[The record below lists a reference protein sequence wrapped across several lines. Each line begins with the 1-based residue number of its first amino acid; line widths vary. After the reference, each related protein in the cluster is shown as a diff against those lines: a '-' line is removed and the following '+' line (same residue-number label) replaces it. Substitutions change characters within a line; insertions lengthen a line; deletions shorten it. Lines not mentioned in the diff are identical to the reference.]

1 MNISI
6 QQAASSIKAYEQW
19 HETIASN
26 LSAAT
31 IPGFKANQF
40 SMLAEEVS
48 KQSQEALN
56 QPGSI
61 MQSYQM
67 PKGSTHLDFSPGPLK
82 NTETPTDLAISGDGF
97 FEIELEGG
105 ELGYTR
111 DGEFHIND
119 QGELVT
125 KQGYPV
131 LGDTGGPIIFQ
142 DTTGLNF
149 TISRTGQISENDTF
163 SGQSLRIVNIGDT
176 RQMSHAGGGIF
187 KVRDPNAAE
196 INPVNED
203 EVNVHQFHL
212 EQSNVSTIHEMTRM
226 IQAMRSN
233 EVNHRIIQHH
243 DQRLGKTIAELG
255 QPI

>member
-19 HETIASN
+19 HETIAGN

-97 FEIELEGG
+97 FEIELDNGEG
-105 ELGYTR
+105 LYP
-111 DGEFHIND
+111 DGEFTSTIKGNC
-119 QGELVT
+119 GPNL
-125 KQGYPV
+125 GYPV
-131 LGDTGGPIIFQ
+131 LGDNGAPILFQ
-142 DTTGLNF
+142 EDTGLNF
-149 TISRTGQISENDTF
+149 TISRTGQVSENDTWL
-163 SGQSLRIVNIGDT
+163 GQTLRNVNIGDT
-176 RQMSHAGGGIF
+176 RQMSHVGGGIF
-187 KVRDPNAAE
+187 KMSDPNAAQ
-196 INPVNED
+196 INPVNAD
-203 EVNVHQFHL
+203 Y
-212 EQSNVSTIHEMTRM
+212 
-226 IQAMRSN
+226 
-233 EVNHRIIQHH
+233 HRRASI
-243 DQRLGKTIAELG
+243 
-255 QPI
+255 PS

>member
-97 FEIELEGG
+97 FEIELDGG

-131 LGDTGGPIIFQ
+131 LGDTGAITFQ

-149 TISRTGQISENDTF
+149 TIGRTGQISENDTF
-163 SGQSLRIVNIGDT
+163 SGQTLRIVNIGDT

-187 KVRDPNAAE
+187 KVSDPNAAQ
-196 INPVNED
+196 INPMNED
-203 EVNVHQFHL
+203 EIDLRQFHL

-226 IQAMRSN
+226 IQAMRTN

>member
-1 MNISI
+1 M
-6 QQAASSIKAYEQW
+6 Q
-19 HETIASN
+19 
-26 LSAAT
+26 
-31 IPGFKANQF
+31 
-40 SMLAEEVS
+40 AEEVS
-48 KQSQEALN
+48 TQNQKALS

-61 MQSYQM
+61 LQSYQI
-67 PKGSTHLDFSPGPLK
+67 PKGSTKLDFSPGPLK
-82 NTETPTDLAISGDGF
+82 NTESPTDLAISGDGF

-131 LGDTGGPIIFQ
+131 LGDNGGPIIFQ

-149 TISRTGQISENDTF
+149 TIGRSGQISENDTF
-163 SGQSLRIVNIGDT
+163 SGQTLRIVNIGDT

-187 KVRDPNAAE
+187 KVSDPNAAQ
-196 INPVNED
+196 INPMNED
-203 EVNVHQFHL
+203 EIDVHQFHL

>member
-19 HETIASN
+19 HETIAGN

-31 IPGFKANQF
+31 IPGFKAKRF
-40 SMLAEEVS
+40 TMEAEEVS
-48 KQSQEALN
+48 RQSQKALN

-82 NTETPTDLAISGDGF
+82 NTETPTDLAISGEGF
-97 FEIELEGG
+97 FEIELGGG

-131 LGDTGGPIIFQ
+131 WVTPVGPSPSKKTLG
-142 DTTGLNF
+142 
-149 TISRTGQISENDTF
+149 
-163 SGQSLRIVNIGDT
+163 
-176 RQMSHAGGGIF
+176 
-187 KVRDPNAAE
+187 
-196 INPVNED
+196 
-203 EVNVHQFHL
+203 
-212 EQSNVSTIHEMTRM
+212 
-226 IQAMRSN
+226 
-233 EVNHRIIQHH
+233 
-243 DQRLGKTIAELG
+243 
-255 QPI
+255 

>member
-19 HETIASN
+19 HETIAGN

-31 IPGFKANQF
+31 IPGFKAKRF
-40 SMLAEEVS
+40 TMEAEEVS
-48 KQSQEALN
+48 RQSQKALN

-82 NTETPTDLAISGDGF
+82 NTETPTDLAISGEGF
-97 FEIELEGG
+97 FEIELGGG

-131 LGDTGGPIIFQ
+131 LGDAGGPITFQ
-142 DTTGLNF
+142 EDTGLNF
-149 TISRTGQISENDTF
+149 TITRTGQISENDTF
-163 SGQSLRIVNIGDT
+163 LGQTLRIVNIGDT
-176 RQMSHAGGGIF
+176 RQMIHAGGGIF
-187 KVRDPNAAE
+187 KVSDPNAAQ
-196 INPVNED
+196 INPVNGD
-203 EVNVHQFHL
+203 EVDVYQFTL

-233 EVNHRIIQHH
+233 EVNHRVIHH
-243 DQRLGKTIAELG
+243 YDQRLGKTIADLG
-255 QPI
+255 TPI

>member
-19 HETIASN
+19 HETIAGN

-131 LGDTGGPIIFQ
+131 LGDTGAITFQ

-149 TISRTGQISENDTF
+149 TIGRTGQISENDTF
-163 SGQSLRIVNIGDT
+163 SGQTLRIVNIGDT

-187 KVRDPNAAE
+187 KVSDPNAAQ
-196 INPVNED
+196 INPVNGD
-203 EVNVHQFHL
+203 EVDVYQFTL

-233 EVNHRIIQHH
+233 EVNHRVIHH
-243 DQRLGKTIAELG
+243 YDQRLGKTIADLG
-255 QPI
+255 TPI

>member
-1 MNISI
+1 
-6 QQAASSIKAYEQW
+6 
-19 HETIASN
+19 
-26 LSAAT
+26 
-31 IPGFKANQF
+31 
-40 SMLAEEVS
+40 
-48 KQSQEALN
+48 
-56 QPGSI
+56 
-61 MQSYQM
+61 
-67 PKGSTHLDFSPGPLK
+67 

-131 LGDTGGPIIFQ
+131 LGDNGGPIIFQ

-149 TISRTGQISENDTF
+149 TIGRSGQISENDTF
-163 SGQSLRIVNIGDT
+163 SGQTLRIVNIGDT

-187 KVRDPNAAE
+187 KVSDPNAAQ
-196 INPVNED
+196 INPMNED
-203 EVNVHQFHL
+203 EIDVHQFHL